1 MVVGNKREGM
11 RGGRE
16 KGGEEEV
23 SVSGR
28 APLAFSKCDVLI
40 RNGLSCQI
48 QLSFLFSS

>member
-1 MVVGNKREGM
+1 MVGDNREGM

-48 QLSFLFSS
+48 KSGFLFSS